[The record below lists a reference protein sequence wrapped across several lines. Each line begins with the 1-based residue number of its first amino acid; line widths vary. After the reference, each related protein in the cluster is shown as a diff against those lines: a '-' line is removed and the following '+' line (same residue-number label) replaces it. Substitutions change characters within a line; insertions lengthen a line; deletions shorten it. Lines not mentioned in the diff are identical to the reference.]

1 MSFLGPILSLC
12 ALMCCIQVVC
22 AGYGRKAGRAAGRQ
36 GCRQAG
42 LQALWSVCCM
52 NLCHCVP
59 VPCLPAL
66 HGRPHTLSSPS
77 PACWCLLKRSMLDLG
92 GVGAKGASEGR
103 QTLQLAARRSRELTQ
118 WRAIIFAV
126 RECTAKSQFMIQM
139 EILTARI

>member
-1 MSFLGPILSLC
+1 M
-12 ALMCCIQVVC
+12 
-22 AGYGRKAGRAAGRQ
+22 AG
-36 GCRQAG
+36 RQAG
-42 LQALWSVCCM
+42 LQAGRAAGTVV
-52 NLCHCVP
+52 HCVP

-66 HGRPHTLSSPS
+66 HGLPHTLSSPS
-77 PACWCLLKRSMLDLG
+77 PVCWRLLKRSMLDLG